1 MRQSLPRRSVF
12 VGLCEA
18 LLLGVFAACAA
29 PQDEP
34 YLEGQGGSFKIGEPY
49 TINGKSYRPKRPA
62 ASFIQTGVASWYGED
77 FHGRKTANGEIFDM
91 NKASAAH
98 RTLPLP
104 SYVQVRNLENGRE
117 LTVRV
122 NDRGPFTKD
131 RVIDLSRHAA
141 EVLGFK
147 EEGTARVE
155 LRFIRLARLQEHQ
168 TPKIYDKPPRG
179 EPLGGKPLRGK
190 PRKETRPGE
199 ARPAPPTA
207 KTPPAPETPFYVQAG
222 SFSSRQ
228 RAEAVGETLLEF
240 GKAQII
246 QRKSGDETL
255 YAVRLGPFFGRLVAE
270 AIRANLRA
278 KGVSDAFI
286 TEKGSRPARARP
298 LESRPAG
305 ARPGESRPA
314 KDETS

>member
-168 TPKIYDKPPRG
+168 TPKIYDKP
-179 EPLGGKPLRGK
+179 
-190 PRKETRPGE
+190 RKEARPAE

-207 KTPPAPETPFYVQAG
+207 KTLPAPETPFYVQAG

-228 RAEAVGETLLEF
+228 KAEAVGETLLEF

-286 TEKGSRPARARP
+286 TEKGARPAGSRPV
-298 LESRPAG
+298 ESRPAG
-305 ARPGESRPA
+305 ARPV